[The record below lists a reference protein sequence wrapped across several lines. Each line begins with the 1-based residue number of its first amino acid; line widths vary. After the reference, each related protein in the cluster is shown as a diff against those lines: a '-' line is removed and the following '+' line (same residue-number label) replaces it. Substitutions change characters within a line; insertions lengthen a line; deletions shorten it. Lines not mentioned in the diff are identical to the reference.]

1 MYLHEKREDFLETIS
16 TIAGAT
22 GLPSTIIEK
31 DYYVTLILRL
41 LARQLSFIVF
51 KGGTSLSKCHHVIK
65 RFSEDIDLTIDTKIT
80 QGEKAKVK
88 AALQAIAQELSL
100 TIENLDEVWTRRNY
114 NRYVIAYPSVVS
126 LVDDI
131 TQAQIIVETSYKT
144 ISYPVQELQV
154 ANYIGDYFSH
164 DNEALIQELQLDE
177 FTMKVQNIN
186 RTLADKVFAVA
197 DYYLQG
203 RTERHSRHLYDIYK
217 LLPLVPLN
225 EAFRE
230 LVCEVRAD
238 RIASPVCLSAK
249 KGVNA
254 QQVLEKIVAEKIF
267 ERDYNSITRKLLNE
281 DVSYQQTIIALEKI
295 IASRIFI
302 F

>member
-1 MYLHEKREDFLETIS
+1 METIS

-22 GLPSTIIEK
+22 GLTSTIIEK

-41 LARQLSFIVF
+41 LARRLPFIVF

-80 QGEKAKVK
+80 QGEKARVK

-126 LVDDI
+126 LVNDI

-154 ANYIGDYFSH
+154 ANYIGEYFSH
-164 DNEALIQELQLDE
+164 DHEALIQELQLDK

-186 RTLADKVFAVA
+186 RTLADKVFALA

-203 RTERHSRHLYDIYK
+203 RTERHSRHLYDICK

-230 LVCEVRAD
+230 LVGEVRAD

-249 KGVNA
+249 EGINT